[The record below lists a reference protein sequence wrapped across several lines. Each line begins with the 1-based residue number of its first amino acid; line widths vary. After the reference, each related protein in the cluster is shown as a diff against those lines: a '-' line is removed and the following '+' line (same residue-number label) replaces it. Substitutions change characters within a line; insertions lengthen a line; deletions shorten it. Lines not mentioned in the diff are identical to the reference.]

1 MFILPC
7 PLNSTQP
14 EFSNLSLFI
23 SRALFSF
30 IPEVLSLMTRPPCL
44 LCLPRR
50 TEMISYCDLHFA
62 TQIGNT
68 KLKLQLPVAVLN
80 LYYI

>member
-1 MFILPC
+1 
-7 PLNSTQP
+7 
-14 EFSNLSLFI
+14 
-23 SRALFSF
+23 
-30 IPEVLSLMTRPPCL
+30 
-44 LCLPRR
+44 
-50 TEMISYCDLHFA
+50 MISYCDLHFA